1 MTNPKETITRYW
13 VTSLNNI
20 LQKLQLET
28 IQPEEFI
35 NLVVQNQLDTV
46 SIIVLCTDKTL
57 VLNLDDNNKKLSG
70 GWKHF

>member
-1 MTNPKETITRYW
+1 MTNPKETFTRYW
-13 VTSLNNI
+13 VTSLNNL

-70 GWKHF
+70 GWHNF